1 MTARPVS
8 TMHRRT
14 LLLAVPALALPC
26 AGQAQ
31 DSWPTR
37 PIRVINPWTPG
48 GPADLVARP
57 ILAKMSEALGQ
68 PMVLENRPGAN
79 GTIGAEYVARATPD
93 GHTLLFS
100 QAGPNAL
107 APSTNPR
114 LSYDA
119 IRDFTPITRLV
130 SAPLVL
136 FVRSDSPI
144 RSLGDLIAAA
154 RARPGALTYGSVG
167 PGSTTHLAAEMIA
180 QMANVQMLHVPFQGA
195 APVATEVLA
204 GRLDFAFLNVSGVT
218 GHIQGGR
225 VRGLAVTTLTP
236 SGALPDLPTMDATL
250 RGFEV
255 NSWYG
260 LMGPAQLP
268 APIVDRLYREAVA
281 ALRAPDVDRFLR
293 QNGLEPDGSSPQ
305 RYAEQLR
312 ADIERWTTLA
322 RRAGLRQ
329 D

>member
-1 MTARPVS
+1 MT
-8 TMHRRT
+8 HRRS
-14 LLLAVPALALPC
+14 LLLASAALA
-26 AGQAQ
+26 ASRVVRAQ
-31 DSWPTR
+31 DNWPAR

-57 ILAKMSEALGQ
+57 ILAKMTEALGQ

-79 GTIGAEYVARATPD
+79 GTIGADYVARAAPD
-93 GHTLLFS
+93 GYTLLFS

-114 LSYDA
+114 LGYDP

-136 FVRSDSPI
+136 FVRADSPI
-144 RSLGDLIAAA
+144 RSVPDLIAAA

-167 PGSTTHLAAEMIA
+167 PGSTTHLAAELLA
-180 QMANVQMLHVPFQGA
+180 QLADVQLLHVPYQGA
-195 APVATEVLA
+195 APVATDVLG

-218 GHIQGGR
+218 GHIEGGR

-236 SGALPDLPTMDATL
+236 SGVLPALPTLASILP
-250 RGFEV
+250 GFEM

-260 LMGPAQLP
+260 LMGPAHLP
-268 APIVDRLYREAVA
+268 APIVERLYREAVA

-305 RYAEQLR
+305 QHAAQLR

>member
-1 MTARPVS
+1 MT
-8 TMHRRT
+8 HRRT
-14 LLLAVPALALPC
+14 LLLAPLALAAPRVLH
-26 AGQAQ
+26 AQ
-31 DSWPTR
+31 ENWPNR
-37 PIRVINPWTPG
+37 PIRVVNPWTPG

-79 GTIGAEYVARATPD
+79 GTIGAEHVARAAPD
-93 GHTLLFS
+93 GYTLLFS

-107 APSTNPR
+107 APATNPR
-114 LSYDA
+114 LPYDP
-119 IRDFTPITRLV
+119 IRDFSPITRLV

-144 RSLGDLIAAA
+144 RSVPDLIAAA
-154 RARPGALTYGSVG
+154 RARPGALSYGSVG

-180 QMANVQMLHVPFQGA
+180 QMANVQMLHVPYQGA
-195 APVATEVLA
+195 APVATDVLG

-236 SGALPDLPTMDATL
+236 SPALPDLPTMHATL
-250 RGFEV
+250 PGFEV

-260 LMGPAQLP
+260 LMGPANLA
-268 APIVDRLYREAVA
+268 APIVDRLYREATA
-281 ALRAPDVDRFLR
+281 ALRAPDVDGFLR
-293 QNGLEPDGSSPQ
+293 QNGLGPDGSSPQ
-305 RYAEQLR
+305 QYAEQLR
-312 ADIERWTTLA
+312 TDIARWTDLA
-322 RRAGLRQ
+322 RRAGLRRE
-329 D
+329 

>member
-1 MTARPVS
+1 MIAR
-8 TMHRRT
+8 RALLCAT
-14 LLLAVPALALPC
+14 LAAPHA
-26 AGQAQ
+26 AGAQ
-31 DSWPTR
+31 DNWPAR

-79 GTIGAEYVARATPD
+79 GSIGAEYVARAAPD
-93 GHTLLFS
+93 GYTILMS

-107 APSTNPR
+107 APATNPR
-114 LSYDA
+114 LGYDP

-144 RSLGDLIAAA
+144 RSVSDLIAAA
-154 RARPGALTYGSVG
+154 RARPGALSYGSVG
-167 PGSTTHLAAEMIA
+167 PGSTTHLAGELLA
-180 QMANVQMLHVPFQGA
+180 QLADVQLLHVPYQGA
-195 APVATEVLA
+195 APVATDVLG
-204 GRLDFAFLNVSGVT
+204 GRLDFAFLNISGVT
-218 GHIQGGR
+218 GHIEGGR

-236 SGALPDLPTMDATL
+236 SGVLPDLPTMAATL
-250 RGFEV
+250 PGFEM

-260 LMGPAQLP
+260 LMGPAHLP
-268 APIVDRLYREAVA
+268 PAIVDRLYRAAVV
-281 ALRAPDVDRFLR
+281 ALRAPDVDRLLR

-305 RYAEQLR
+305 VHAEQLR
-312 ADIERWTTLA
+312 TDIERWTVLA

-329 D
+329 E

>member
-1 MTARPVS
+1 MT
-8 TMHRRT
+8 HRRT
-14 LLLAVPALALPC
+14 LLLAAATLAAPR
-26 AGQAQ
+26 APRAQ
-31 DSWPTR
+31 DGWPNR

-79 GTIGAEYVARATPD
+79 GTIGAEFVARAAPD
-93 GHTLLFS
+93 GYTLLFS

-107 APSTNPR
+107 APATNPR
-114 LSYDA
+114 LPFDP
-119 IRDFTPITRLV
+119 IRDFSPITRLV

-144 RSLGDLIAAA
+144 RSVPDLIAAA
-154 RARPGALTYGSVG
+154 RARPGALSYGSVG

-180 QMANVQMLHVPFQGA
+180 QMADVQMLHVPYQGA
-195 APVATEVLA
+195 APVATDVLG

-236 SGALPDLPTMDATL
+236 SAALPDLPTMHATL
-250 RGFEV
+250 PGFEV

-260 LMGPAQLP
+260 LMGPANLP
-268 APIVDRLYREAVA
+268 APIVERLYREATA
-281 ALRAPDVDRFLR
+281 ALRAPDVDSFLR
-293 QNGLEPDGSSPQ
+293 QNGLGPDGSSPQ
-305 RYAEQLR
+305 QYTEQLR
-312 ADIERWTTLA
+312 TDIARWTDLA
-322 RRAGLRQ
+322 RRAGLRRE
-329 D
+329 

>member
-1 MTARPVS
+1 MT
-8 TMHRRT
+8 HRRT
-14 LLLAVPALALPC
+14 LVFSAAAVVAARS
-26 AGQAQ
+26 ARAQ
-31 DSWPTR
+31 DNWPAR
-37 PIRVINPWTPG
+37 AIRVINPWTPG

-79 GTIGAEYVARATPD
+79 GTIGAEYVARAAPD
-93 GHTLLFS
+93 GYMLLFS

-136 FVRSDSPI
+136 FVRSDSPF
-144 RSLGDLIAAA
+144 RSVQDVIAAA
-154 RARPGALTYGSVG
+154 RARPGAVTYGSVG
-167 PGSTTHLAAEMIA
+167 PGSTVHLAGELLA
-180 QMANVQMLHVPFQGA
+180 QLANVQLLHVPYQGA
-195 APVATEVLA
+195 APVATDVLG

-218 GHIQGGR
+218 SHVEGGR
-225 VRGLAVTTLTP
+225 VRALGVTTLTP
-236 SGALPDLPTMDATL
+236 SGVLPGVPTLASILP
-250 RGFEV
+250 GFEM

-260 LMGPAQLP
+260 LMGPAHLP
-268 APIVDRLYREAVA
+268 APITDRLYREAVA
-281 ALRAPDVDRFLR
+281 ALRAPDVDRLLR
-293 QNGLEPDGSSPQ
+293 QNGLEPDGSTPQ
-305 RYAEQLR
+305 EYAQQLR
-312 ADIERWTTLA
+312 ADIERWTPLA